1 MSFPVSK
8 GKGNKKEKRIGLKS
22 IKQIIMIKKQLLAV
36 ITLLVLLSCSSDDD
50 PRDNYPQSKN
60 ISFSVT
66 SSDNNRQSVIT
77 LDMQG
82 EDIDISAFSSSE
94 SHLPFTKDYL
104 NQTITFS
111 TILNITYRDNSGGE
125 VGVPFEP
132 YTIKLSISANSET
145 IVEKEITITESGTTD
160 TALYFFD

>member
-36 ITLLVLLSCSSDDD
+36 ITLLVLISCSSDDD

-104 NQTITFS
+104 NQTIAFS
-111 TILNITYRDNSGGE
+111 TTLNITYRDNSSGE

-132 YTIKLSISANSET
+132 YTIKLSIRSDSET

-160 TALYFFD
+160 SALYFFD